1 MKMKKIFILLIICL
15 IVFFIYYVT
24 KDNKVYYVSIGDYV
38 SINNNIDYGKKL
50 EREVRY
56 NKKNYRTVDLI
67 DDIESNKEII
77 YKNKKYKFANML
89 IKADIIVLSIGMN
102 DLLFYDLVNDNM
114 YVYIDDILMDLDKVL
129 SLVKYYSKEKVYI
142 YNYFGFDD
150 KFLDYA
156 NKRLDDLAK
165 EYNVGVID
173 ISRIKNRK
181 KLSDKDYKYIEKEL
195 INILKK

>member
-1 MKMKKIFILLIICL
+1 MKKIFILLIICL

-67 DDIESNKEII
+67 DDIESNKEIT

>member
-67 DDIESNKEII
+67 DDIESNKEIT